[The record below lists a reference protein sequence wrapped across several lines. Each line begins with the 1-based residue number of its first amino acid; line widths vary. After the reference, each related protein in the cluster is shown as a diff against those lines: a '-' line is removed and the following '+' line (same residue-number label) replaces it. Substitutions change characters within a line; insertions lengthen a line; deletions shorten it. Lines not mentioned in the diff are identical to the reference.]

1 LLLLGLMAFVGAIIY
16 FFRSNRFVEKRDR
29 LLLSLPLV
37 NRLILISNLS
47 TYFRTLGILL
57 GNGVHLLRGV
67 QIAERVLGNSIIREE
82 LSEVGGQLKRGSH
95 LSDILDQVNSV
106 PREVTKML
114 GVGEKT
120 GKLDQMMDKISTLY
134 EKQLKQVIK
143 NLLSAFEPLII
154 VFLGVAIGGIVIIMF
169 LAISDLT
176 TLS

>member
-1 LLLLGLMAFVGAIIY
+1 M
-16 FFRSNRFVEKRDR
+16 S
-29 LLLSLPLV
+29 
-37 NRLILISNLS
+37 
-47 TYFRTLGILL
+47 
-57 GNGVHLLRGV
+57 NGVHLLRGV
-67 QIAERVLGNSIIREE
+67 QIAERVLGNSVIRNE
-82 LSEVGGQLKRGSH
+82 LSDVGSQLKRGSH

-106 PREVTKML
+106 PKEVSKML

-120 GKLDQMMDKISTLY
+120 GKLNQMMEKISNLY

-154 VFLGVAIGGIVIIMF
+154 VFLGVVIGGIVIVMF